1 MGIKIVQ
8 YSDDAGEKAYAYTHW
23 NAIESKPNIALK
35 EDIPDLSNYVQKS
48 DLLSLTSPNGTKFN
62 LVVTDDGKLNAV
74 KEVKW

>member
-48 DLLSLTSPNGTKFN
+48 DLLSLTSPNGTEFE
-62 LVVTDDGKLNAV
+62 LTVDDTGKLDVV
-74 KEVKW
+74 KKE